1 MEAWGHLLL
10 VQSENEAVGHGMAA
24 FKWLNALVGVLRR
37 LSTQARKGPGSDDK
51 SRRFA
56 MATML
61 QPIAPWMRDLSRFMN
76 TPGAAS
82 AFLPPADVIV
92 GENGVTVYMDV
103 PGIPAGDLD
112 IELENDMLTVRGER
126 RPPWENL
133 DGCTARIERSFGAF
147 ERTLRVTDGLDPDA
161 IQAAMSDGVLTLQL
175 PKPAEAQP
183 RRIQIRQGAGA
194 PGPAQGGTAES
205 AGAGGEMPEGV
216 PGEAAS
222 QTTPASGATA

>member
-1 MEAWGHLLL
+1 
-10 VQSENEAVGHGMAA
+10 
-24 FKWLNALVGVLRR
+24 
-37 LSTQARKGPGSDDK
+37 
-51 SRRFA
+51 

-103 PGIPAGDLD
+103 PGIPAGELD

-194 PGPAQGGTAES
+194 PGQAQGGTAES
-205 AGAGGEMPEGV
+205 AGAGGEMPEGA